1 MGFNSRGDVFANGT
15 SEGSQLRWLSPRE
28 IAAMP
33 SGDFPGKT
41 VGAVA
46 PAKRQKDNYGG
57 IKEAVA
63 SGEVTPG
70 TVQDG
75 VLIDGHTRAAAHL
88 ELGKD
93 MAVRATAATV
103 HATKTLRAHLKE
115 RAWKAYEKQAERA
128 TNHIGAAV
136 ERDRPEISRMLHNL
150 AGPTSPFYDRSK
162 HP

>member
-15 SEGSQLRWLSPRE
+15 SEGNPVTWLSPQQV
-28 IAAMP
+28 AALP

-46 PAKRQKDNYGG
+46 PKQRKKDNYAG
-57 IKEAVA
+57 IKEQVA
-63 SGEVTPG
+63 SGGEIQPG

-88 ELGKD
+88 ELGKA

-103 HATKTLRAHLKE
+103 HATKSLRGHLKE
-115 RAWKAYEKQAERA
+115 RALAAYERKAA
-128 TNHIGAAV
+128 PVVDFIGKEMEAN
-136 ERDRPEISRMLHNL
+136 RPQMSQMLHNY
-150 AGPTSPFYDRSK
+150 AGPTSPLPRRTR
-162 HP
+162 P